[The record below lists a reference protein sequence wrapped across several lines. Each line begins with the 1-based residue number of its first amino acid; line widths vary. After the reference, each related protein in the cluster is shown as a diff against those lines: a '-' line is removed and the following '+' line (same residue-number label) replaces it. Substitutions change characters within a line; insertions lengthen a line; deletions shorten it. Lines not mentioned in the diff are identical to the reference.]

1 MWHIDIENLRRGI
14 TQELNVLAVVSTWL
28 NYLSSNQDYA
38 RTLNAPD
45 GTRKILDS
53 QGKFEALTLLSN
65 EANEANE
72 ANEIVLRVAREQV
85 EVFASNEIEGIL
97 RKAFIP

>member
-65 EANEANE
+65 EANEIA
-72 ANEIVLRVAREQV
+72 LRVAREQV
-85 EVFASNEIEGIL
+85 EFFVSNEIEGIL
-97 RKAFIP
+97 RKALIP